1 MKSWN
6 NASDES
12 APLIAPA
19 RGRSAGDDRRG
30 VRIRALAWTLAT
42 CMAIFGVHA
51 LYTGDR
57 DGYLPPSWRP
67 EGPKEKP
74 FQWSQIDP
82 SEKLEFHKCYDDFE
96 CAKLSVPLNY
106 YNGTHPDERASIAI
120 TKLPAQVP
128 VDDERYG
135 GPILLNP
142 GGPGGPGAWFALW
155 LGKNLQT
162 IVDAEAHPG
171 LKPSD
176 MRYFDIMGFDPR
188 GIGWT
193 EPAAHCMDH
202 ASTWSWTLRETT
214 EGILGSSDAA
224 LGRLWSMSQAW
235 GASCKQSV
243 DAEDGPDIKQYMSTG
258 LVARDMLEIVEKH
271 ATWVAETLTRRGQG
285 RGRTVHH
292 PDVSLWKPQEAKLQ
306 YWGFSYGT
314 QLGATFSSMFP
325 DRVGRVVLDGV
336 VSSYDYNHS
345 LGNGSL
351 TDNAKVMK
359 SFYTYCVNAG
369 PEACP
374 LTTANS
380 TSDDVKDRVDDIL
393 ESLYHN
399 PLALSSPLGPDIL
412 TYSDVKGMLFS
423 AGYAPIASYPFAFAV
438 LAAIEAGHGPVL
450 DMLQSAYRVAHIYS
464 CPVPGSKPDSSIPEI
479 PDADSVPLFAFLCN
493 DGVDATHMTI
503 DDFAAYWKQLEAVS
517 PSAGAVWSSLMMRC
531 TSWKIKP
538 AYKYTGAYGG
548 NTSHP
553 ILYLSNTADP
563 VTPLRSARI
572 MHGKFLNSGLL
583 VSDQAGHCSGIQ
595 PNMCVLNHVKMYF
608 QTGMLPQE
616 NTLCVPPLSP
626 YSLNSTDPESPF
638 YDPSLEGMRIEEA
651 VSGSEVGG
659 SQGEMY
665 QAAWEVAR
673 QMAGQDWFGMG
684 GMVSGGKK
692 AMKFM
697 RLAAAEME
705 VL

>member
-1 MKSWN
+1 
-6 NASDES
+6 
-12 APLIAPA
+12 
-19 RGRSAGDDRRG
+19 
-30 VRIRALAWTLAT
+30 
-42 CMAIFGVHA
+42 
-51 LYTGDR
+51 
-57 DGYLPPSWRP
+57 
-67 EGPKEKP
+67 
-74 FQWSQIDP
+74 
-82 SEKLEFHKCYDDFE
+82 
-96 CAKLSVPLNY
+96 
-106 YNGTHPDERASIAI
+106 
-120 TKLPAQVP
+120 
-128 VDDERYG
+128 
-135 GPILLNP
+135 
-142 GGPGGPGAWFALW
+142 
-155 LGKNLQT
+155 
-162 IVDAEAHPG
+162 
-171 LKPSD
+171 
-176 MRYFDIMGFDPR
+176 MRYFDIIGFDPR

-235 GASCKQSV
+235 GASCKEAV

-271 ATWVAETLTRRGQG
+271 ASWVAEEFGKGQEQG
-285 RGRTVHH
+285 KLVRWPNV
-292 PDVSLWKPQEAKLQ
+292 DLWKPKHAKLQ

-374 LTTANS
+374 LTTADS
-380 TSDDVKDRVDDIL
+380 TYDDVKDRVNDIL

-399 PLALSSPLGPDIL
+399 PLALTSSLGPDIL
-412 TYSDVKGMLFS
+412 TYSDIKGMIFS
-423 AGYAPIASYPFAFAV
+423 AGYTPMAAYPFLAAV
-438 LAAIEAGHGPVL
+438 LAAVEVGKGDIL
-450 DMLQSAYRVAHIYS
+450 DILHTAYRVAHIYS
-464 CPVPGSKPDSSIPEI
+464 CPVPGSKPDSPYPEL
-479 PDADSVPLFAFLCN
+479 PDADNVPTYAFLCN

-503 DDFAAYWKQLEAVS
+503 DDFAAYWQQLEAVS
-517 PSAGAVWSSLMMRC
+517 PSAGAIWSSLMMRC
-531 TSWKIKP
+531 TSWHIKP
-538 AYKYTGAYGG
+538 AYKYTGSYGG

-572 MHGKFLNSGLL
+572 MHAKFGNSGIL

-595 PNMCVLNHVKMYF
+595 PTLCVLNHVKMYF
-608 QTGMLPQE
+608 QTGMLPPE
-616 NTLCVPPLSP
+616 NTLCVPPQSP
-626 YSLNSTDPESPF
+626 FSLNSTDPKSPF
-638 YDPSLEGMRIEEA
+638 YDPSLEGMKIEEA
-651 VSGSEVGG
+651 VSGLEVGG

-665 QAAWEVAR
+665 EAAWEAAR
-673 QMAGQDWFGMG
+673 KMVGQEWFGMG
-684 GMVSGGKK
+684 GIVGGGKK
-692 AMKFM
+692 AMNVMK
-697 RLAAAEME
+697 LAAREMK